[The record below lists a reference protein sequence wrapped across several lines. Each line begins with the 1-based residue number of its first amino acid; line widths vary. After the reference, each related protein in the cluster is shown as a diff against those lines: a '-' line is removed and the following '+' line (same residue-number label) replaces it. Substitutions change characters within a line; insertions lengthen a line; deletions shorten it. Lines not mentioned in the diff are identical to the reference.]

1 MSDTIRT
8 ISTIILFALAFFCF
22 QAGIFL
28 FSGHKFKN
36 NSRRTLILI
45 QFITGI
51 LLVFDALAYIF
62 RGNTS
67 QTGFYMVR
75 LSNFVVFFLNCT
87 LPFFICFY
95 CVEFI
100 KSDFLEFKILKNLR
114 SSLKNSIPP
123 HLFVVFY
130 ICLAGVSLVLISQF
144 TNLYYYFD
152 ESNFYHRN
160 SLYPLSVVLGFSP
173 GLVTLAMLLQYRKSL
188 QKNVFISLLVYSA
201 FPFIGIILALFIYG
215 FSWINIGY
223 GVGALHLFYSSL
235 KLLEL
240 EFYSEKKDG
249 SLLSPDYKQALMI
262 PEMKKRISKSH
273 LWQVICALS
282 GGLLL
287 VLVIVSITGIN
298 IPQKTL
304 IMEKPDFENDKSKP
318 VCMTFSRNAEKVW
331 NDNGDLTRIGAQ
343 YDGVIYNNMKATII
357 TDWNVT
363 IDISDDC
370 TIDPGPWNGTFS
382 IVQIGTVPTPQ
393 SVMSVKKPHDEDKE
407 NIHGADFYQVTP
419 LKTLG
424 FGCIMYSP
432 ASFSPAESK
441 IVFSYESLLKPLSYI
456 VFDVALVLLSI
467 LFIVS
472 LTVSFTE
479 RKIIRIEEENRKL
492 EDTVKERTKELREEK
507 NRSESLLLNI
517 LPEEIAK
524 ELTAHPDRMIAKSYP
539 NATVLFTDI
548 VGFTKMSGNMTAENV
563 VAMLNLMISRFDER
577 AKKMGIEKIKT
588 IGDAYMAAVGLTE
601 VADTR
606 SAAKM
611 VQFAKGLISDVE
623 AFNAHYHTNIKI
635 RLGINT
641 GELVAGVIGKTK
653 FIYDIWGD
661 TVNVASRM
669 ESTGEP
675 MRIHVSEST
684 HAQTARHFAYGEG
697 IEVEVKGKGLMKT
710 YYL

>member
-298 IPQKTL
+298 IPKKTL

-441 IVFSYESLLKPLSYI
+441 IIFSYEGVLKPLSYI

-467 LFIVS
+467 L
-472 LTVSFTE
+472 L
-479 RKIIRIEEENRKL
+479 L
-492 EDTVKERTKELREEK
+492 KERLSALRK
-507 NRSESLLLNI
+507 R
-517 LPEEIAK
+517 
-524 ELTAHPDRMIAKSYP
+524 T
-539 NATVLFTDI
+539 
-548 VGFTKMSGNMTAENV
+548 EN
-563 VAMLNLMISRFDER
+563 S
-577 AKKMGIEKIKT
+577 KT
-588 IGDAYMAAVGLTE
+588 L
-601 VADTR
+601 
-606 SAAKM
+606 
-611 VQFAKGLISDVE
+611 
-623 AFNAHYHTNIKI
+623 
-635 RLGINT
+635 
-641 GELVAGVIGKTK
+641 
-653 FIYDIWGD
+653 
-661 TVNVASRM
+661 
-669 ESTGEP
+669 
-675 MRIHVSEST
+675 
-684 HAQTARHFAYGEG
+684 
-697 IEVEVKGKGLMKT
+697 
-710 YYL
+710 

>member
-456 VFDVALVLLSI
+456 VFDVASVLLSI

-524 ELTAHPDRMIAKSYP
+524 ELTAHPDRTIAKSYP

-588 IGDAYMAAVGLTE
+588 IGDAYN
-601 VADTR
+601 R
-606 SAAKM
+606 SGGHNGGCKDDR
-611 VQFAKGLISDVE
+611 VRE
-623 AFNAHYHTNIKI
+623 
-635 RLGINT
+635 
-641 GELVAGVIGKTK
+641 
-653 FIYDIWGD
+653 
-661 TVNVASRM
+661 
-669 ESTGEP
+669 
-675 MRIHVSEST
+675 RID
-684 HAQTARHFAYGEG
+684 F
-697 IEVEVKGKGLMKT
+697 
-710 YYL
+710 

>member
-75 LSNFVVFFLNCT
+75 MSNFVVFFLNCA

-114 SSLKNSIPP
+114 LSVKNGVPP

-298 IPQKTL
+298 IPKKTL

-343 YDGVIYNNMKATII
+343 YDGVIYNNMRATII
-357 TDWNVT
+357 TDWSVT
-363 IDISDDC
+363 IDVSEDC
-370 TIDPGPWNGTFS
+370 AIDPGPWNGTFS

-492 EDTVKERTKELREEK
+492 EDTVRERTKELREEK

-524 ELTAHPDRMIAKSYP
+524 ELTAHPDRTIAKSYP

-601 VADTR
+601 VADTTG
-606 SAAKM
+606 AAKM
-611 VQFAKGLISDVE
+611 IEFAKGLISDVD
-623 AFNAHYHTNIKI
+623 AFNALYHTNIKI

-641 GELVAGVIGKTK
+641 GELVAGVIGKSK

-697 IEVEVKGKGLMKT
+697 IELEVKGKGQMKT

>member
-114 SSLKNSIPP
+114 LSVKNGVPP

-130 ICLAGVSLVLISQF
+130 ICLVGLALVLISQF

-188 QKNVFISLLVYSA
+188 QKNVFVSLLVYSA

-298 IPQKTL
+298 IPKKTL

-343 YDGVIYNNMKATII
+343 YDGVIYNNMRATII
-357 TDWNVT
+357 TDWSVT
-363 IDISDDC
+363 IDVSEGC

-393 SVMSVKKPHDEDKE
+393 FVMSVKKPHDEDKE

-524 ELTAHPDRMIAKSYP
+524 ELTAHPDRTIAKSYP

-601 VADTR
+601 VADTTG
-606 SAAKM
+606 AAKM
-611 VQFAKGLISDVE
+611 IEFAKGLISDVD
-623 AFNAHYHTNIKI
+623 AFNALYHTNIKI

-641 GELVAGVIGKTK
+641 GELVAGVIGKSK

>member
-223 GVGALHLFYSSL
+223 GVGSLHLFYSSL
-235 KLLEL
+235 KLMEL

-524 ELTAHPDRMIAKSYP
+524 ELTAHPDRTIAKSYP

-601 VADTR
+601 VADTTG
-606 SAAKM
+606 AAKM
-611 VQFAKGLISDVE
+611 IEFAKGLISDVD
-623 AFNAHYHTNIKI
+623 AFNALYHTNIKI

-641 GELVAGVIGKTK
+641 GELVAGVIGKSK

>member
-75 LSNFVVFFLNCT
+75 MSNFVVFFLNCA

-114 SSLKNSIPP
+114 LSVKNGVPP

-298 IPQKTL
+298 IPKKTL

-343 YDGVIYNNMKATII
+343 YDGVIYNNMRATII
-357 TDWNVT
+357 TDWSVT
-363 IDISDDC
+363 IDVSEDC
-370 TIDPGPWNGTFS
+370 AIDPGPWNGTFS

-492 EDTVKERTKELREEK
+492 EDTVRERTKELREEK

-524 ELTAHPDRMIAKSYP
+524 ELTAHPDRTIAKSYP

-601 VADTR
+601 VADTTG
-606 SAAKM
+606 AAKM
-611 VQFAKGLISDVE
+611 IEFAKGLISDVD
-623 AFNAHYHTNIKI
+623 AFNALYHTNIKI

-641 GELVAGVIGKTK
+641 GELVAGVIGKSK

>member
-114 SSLKNSIPP
+114 LSVKNGVPP

-130 ICLAGVSLVLISQF
+130 ICLVGLALVLISQF

-188 QKNVFISLLVYSA
+188 QKNVFVSLLVYSA

-298 IPQKTL
+298 IPKKTL

-343 YDGVIYNNMKATII
+343 YDGVIYNNMRATII
-357 TDWNVT
+357 TDWSVT
-363 IDISDDC
+363 IDVSEGC

-393 SVMSVKKPHDEDKE
+393 FVMSVKKPHDEDKE

-524 ELTAHPDRMIAKSYP
+524 ELTAHPDRTIAKSYP

-611 VQFAKGLISDVE
+611 VQFAKGLISDVD
-623 AFNAHYHTNIKI
+623 AFNALYHTNIKI

-641 GELVAGVIGKTK
+641 GELVAGVIGKSK